1 MMLSIRKSIL
11 LCNLLLISTAA
22 FGQFL
27 PVPESVPVNLA
38 GDALVKAENGLVGRG
53 VVLGDL
59 QTPSQARPLSARRAT
74 VPSACGWGATEI
86 LWREVRREVDPQ
98 GGSHVF
104 YQQHLVGKG
113 LDAELVG
120 SEIAVHRLPDGRLA
134 VIGGRQFD
142 AVTVGGCPASTA
154 AEAVEA
160 AHDRVLLDK
169 GGDSSDRGSWAKS
182 TARAKRLEQTR
193 LKLVQIDGTF
203 RPAYFTYA
211 DDADGEPYAV
221 VIDAEDKRPLA
232 VNEANPGGN
241 CAPST
246 PLNLVTAYGIPVRPE
261 ITNWRGLKANVAS
274 RDEGY
279 THEGVIL
286 SSDGLIRNFVY
297 QAVSSGNTTFVCASG
312 KYYTLVPL
320 KVDPAKDCCSPVYDD
335 DLHIIGK
342 TDIYGRAAGDALY
355 NTYKTM
361 NVFKAMG
368 RNGWDNANGDAGII
382 VQAGLGDQGKFN
394 LQGTSW
400 PLNVVMVGPA
410 NKMYSGGAALD
421 LVAHEWGHGVISKT
435 AKFSNTTVGA
445 QLNEGF
451 ADVIGMLVEK
461 RVQSS
466 GTGLEHSSDW
476 TMHED
481 MATSGYAR
489 GAIDDGTAGH
499 NWVGPDGSYSFND
512 RLHRCDGS
520 EDLAQP
526 HATGNMLNVVHL
538 IMAAGGSTDLPS
550 GLNPVC
556 TRLSSASGL
565 SPDCAQSIA
574 SGCASGNAVSFSER
588 LGSSKAGTLL
598 FYAIQFTLTSNT
610 TWSDVANR
618 VNEAA
623 FMRYSQC
630 QSVPPYNASVEQ
642 NTVRK
647 AFAGI
652 GYPRT
657 EADKTCP

>member
-1 MMLSIRKSIL
+1 MPSIRKSIL
-11 LCNLLLISTAA
+11 FCNLLLLSAAA
-22 FGQFL
+22 FGQIL
-27 PVPESVPVNLA
+27 PVPESKPVSLG
-38 GDALVKAENGLVGRG
+38 GDALLNAESELVGRG

-59 QTPSQARPLSARRAT
+59 QTPSQARPLSARRAAG
-74 VPSACGWGATEI
+74 PSACGWGATEI
-86 LWREVRREVDPQ
+86 LWREVRREVGPE

-104 YQQHLVGKG
+104 YQQHLVGRG
-113 LDAELVG
+113 LDAELFG

-160 AHDRVLLDK
+160 AHDRVLLNK
-169 GGDSSDRGSWAKS
+169 GGDSSDRASWATS
-182 TARAKRLEQTR
+182 AVRARRLEQTK

-232 VNEANPGGN
+232 MNAANPGGN

-261 ITNWRGLKANVAS
+261 ITNWRGLKANVTS

-286 SSDGLIRNFVY
+286 SSDGSIRNYVY

-320 KVDPAKDCCSPVYDD
+320 KLDPAKDCCSPVYDD
-335 DLHIIGK
+335 VHVIGK

-355 NTYKTM
+355 DTYKTM
-361 NVFKAMG
+361 NTFKAMG
-368 RNGWDNANGDAGII
+368 RNGWDNANGDAGVI

-400 PLNVVMVGPA
+400 PLNTVMVGPP

-435 AKFSNTTVGA
+435 ANFPTTTVGA

-461 RVQSS
+461 RVQTS

-489 GAIDDGTAGH
+489 GAIDDGTTGH
-499 NWVGPDGSYSFND
+499 NWVGPNGSYLFND

-520 EDLAQP
+520 EDPSQP

-550 GLNPVC
+550 GLNPAC
-556 TRLSSASGL
+556 PRLNAIPHTQLSMDCVSAITSAC
-565 SPDCAQSIA
+565 D
-574 SGCASGNAVSFSER
+574 SGNAVSFSER
-588 LGSSKAGTLL
+588 FGSSKAGTLL
-598 FYAIQFTLTSNT
+598 FYAIQFTLTSST

-623 FMRYSQC
+623 FLRYSQC
-630 QSVPPYNASVEQ
+630 QSDPKYSASAEQ

-657 EADKTCP
+657 EPDLTCP